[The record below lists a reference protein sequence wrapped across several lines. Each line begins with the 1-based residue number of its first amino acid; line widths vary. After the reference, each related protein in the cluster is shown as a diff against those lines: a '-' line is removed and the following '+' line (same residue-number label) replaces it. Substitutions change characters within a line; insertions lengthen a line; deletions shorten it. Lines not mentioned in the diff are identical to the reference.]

1 MIEHHMVYIKN
12 SLITGLISSE
22 DDMNAFRKIPWI
34 SARDP
39 EDIRWGRMDEI
50 ETGFSKLMEKIKE
63 QEQKTAE
70 LSDELRKHDAM
81 LLGRM
86 AVSAMPVVHKAGLN
100 LLERGKQDP
109 KGELYETRFYPDKVI
124 VLGKTD
130 PVKYRPDDPA
140 KQVMD
145 QFCVLGEDGTF
156 SELMYSSDGY
166 VVDSYRQPLGSAD
179 ALTLYGYDV
188 MFMVYRAMKDYLEGA
203 DDLVEALGKVLEFV
217 FDKPVPHQDEKKK

>member
-1 MIEHHMVYIKN
+1 
-12 SLITGLISSE
+12 LISSKG
-22 DDMNAFRKIPWI
+22 DMNAFRLIPWI
-34 SARDP
+34 SAAVGSR
-39 EDIRWGRMDEI
+39 RKSGVRMDEI
-50 ETGFSKLMEKIKE
+50 EVGFSKLMDKIKD

-70 LSDELRKHDAM
+70 LSDELRKKDAI

-86 AVSAMPVVHKAGLN
+86 AKAAVPVVSKAGLN

-109 KGELYETRFYPDKVI
+109 KGDLYETRFYKDKVI

-130 PVKYRPDDPA
+130 PVKYRPDDPG

-145 QFCVLGEDGTF
+145 QFCVLAENGTF

-166 VVDSYRQPLGSAD
+166 LVDSYRQHLEPAD
-179 ALTLYGYDV
+179 ALNLYGYDV

-203 DDLVEALGKVLEFV
+203 DELVESLGKVLEFV
-217 FDKPVPHQDEKKK
+217 FDKPVTHREEKKQKAG